1 MMSAIWQFIKKYE
14 FFVLVAIWLGL
25 LVAYEITEDATFTR
39 IMGLVAIVAITRLA
53 VHPMWKKDEQAE
65 KE

>member
-1 MMSAIWQFIKKYE
+1 M
-14 FFVLVAIWLGL
+14 AIWLGL
-25 LVAYEITEDATFTR
+25 LVAYEITEDATFTS

-53 VHPMWKKDEQAE
+53 VHPVWKKDEQAE